1 MTFDTDMNGIF
12 EDLRNTFRRQNN
24 ALMQIIVINLMV
36 FVFLNLL
43 YVILHLTYGRA
54 ASASL
59 FGYFSSFI
67 TLPSTLREL
76 VFRPWTFVTYF
87 FAHVDFFH
95 ILGNLL
101 FLYWFGKVIE
111 EYLGSKRVTSLY
123 VLGGLAG
130 GVAFMLFYPLLPD
143 YRGAALIGA
152 SAGVSA
158 MVVGAA
164 TLTPNYI
171 FHLFLLGPVPI
182 KYIALFQVLFFVF
195 GLRGMNPGG
204 EIAHLGGALIGYI
217 YVIQLQK
224 GNDWGKWIHN
234 FLGLFKRRS
243 KMKATYVS
251 KTKVTVGST
260 HNAAN
265 SRNTASE
272 TPDQAEIDAI
282 LDKISA
288 TGYESLTKEEKQKL
302 FKASKH

>member
-1 MTFDTDMNGIF
+1 M
-12 EDLRNTFRRQNN
+12 
-24 ALMQIIVINLMV
+24 
-36 FVFLNLL
+36 
-43 YVILHLTYGRA
+43 
-54 ASASL
+54 
-59 FGYFSSFI
+59 
-67 TLPSTLREL
+67 
-76 VFRPWTFVTYF
+76 
-87 FAHVDFFH
+87 
-95 ILGNLL
+95 
-101 FLYWFGKVIE
+101 
-111 EYLGSKRVTSLY
+111 
-123 VLGGLAG
+123 LGGLAG

-171 FHLFLLGPVPI
+171 FHLFLLGPVAI

-204 EIAHLGGALIGYI
+204 EIAHLGGALMGYLYI
-217 YVIQLQK
+217 VQLQK
-224 GNDWGKWIHN
+224 GNDWGKWIHS
-234 FLGLFKRRS
+234 FLGFFKRRP

-251 KTKVTVGST
+251 KTKVTVSST
-260 HNAAN
+260 HNVAN
-265 SRNTASE
+265 SRNSMSD

-302 FKASKH
+302 FKASKND